1 MVYLLVFI
9 CGIIVSFLIMIEL
22 VKAKESKELDY
33 DIDKSVKKEMEQ
45 LKAMKESKERK
56 SIKKRAM

>member
-9 CGIIVSFLIMIEL
+9 CGVIVSFLIMIEL

-33 DIDKSVKKEMEQ
+33 DIDESVKKEMKQ
-45 LKAMKESKERK
+45 LKAIKEG
-56 SIKKRAM
+56 KKR